1 MAVIATGSVGLTFD
15 HRYSFEVDSG
25 GSWDGGAVFVS
36 HNRGAYPMVDNSA
49 FTANGYNGTL
59 TGGNSWILYSNSH

>member
-36 HNRGAYPMVDNSA
+36 HNGGAYPMVDNSA

-59 TGGNSWILYSNSH
+59 TGGNSWILYGNRH